1 MRKLGKGAKQSL
13 ISGIIITLVGVGL
26 LILNISVFP
35 VLCIVSGS
43 MLVFIGTPYIN
54 GVEYPHVLEEEHQKR
69 NLELASKR
77 EYVKN
82 NMHKFGIGAG
92 IKETKSQKNI
102 DCTISTIE
110 KTDNKPQVIIDKK
123 SNSVLSQATF
133 NLANQEINNAIYT
146 SNTIQQE
153 QNTPVLT
160 KKRK

>member
-54 GVEYPHVLEEEHQKR
+54 GVEYPRMLEEEHQKR

-82 NMHKFGIGAG
+82 NMHKFAIGASD
-92 IKETKSQKNI
+92 KSQVNI
-102 DCTISTIE
+102 D
-110 KTDNKPQVIIDKK
+110 K
-123 SNSVLSQATF
+123 SKSSSILSQITYE
-133 NLANQEINNAIYT
+133 QENKEIDDAINTLNRIKL
-146 SNTIQQE
+146 E
-153 QNTPVLT
+153 QSGQVLT
-160 KKRK
+160 KKLTPSKNNGNK

>member
-1 MRKLGKGAKQSL
+1 MRRLGKGAKQSL

-54 GVEYPHVLEEEHQKR
+54 GVEYPHMLEEEHQKR

-82 NMHKFGIGAG
+82 NMHKFAIGISD
-92 IKETKSQKNI
+92 KSQVNI
-102 DCTISTIE
+102 D
-110 KTDNKPQVIIDKK
+110 K
-123 SNSVLSQATF
+123 SKSSSILSQITYD
-133 NLANQEINNAIYT
+133 QENKEIDDAINTLNRIKL
-146 SNTIQQE
+146 E
-153 QNTPVLT
+153 QRGQVLT
-160 KKRK
+160 KRLTPPKNNGNK

>member
-54 GVEYPHVLEEEHQKR
+54 GVEYPRMLEEEHQKR

-82 NMHKFGIGAG
+82 NMHKFAICASD
-92 IKETKSQKNI
+92 KSQVNI
-102 DCTISTIE
+102 DKS
-110 KTDNKPQVIIDKK
+110 K
-123 SNSVLSQATF
+123 SNSILSQITYE
-133 NLANQEINNAIYT
+133 QENKEIDDAINTLNRIKL
-146 SNTIQQE
+146 E
-153 QNTPVLT
+153 QSGQVLT
-160 KKRK
+160 KKLTPSKNNGNK

>member
-1 MRKLGKGAKQSL
+1 MRRLGKGAKQSL

-54 GVEYPHVLEEEHQKR
+54 GVEYPHMLEEEHQKR

-82 NMHKFGIGAG
+82 NMHKFAIGASD
-92 IKETKSQKNI
+92 KSQVNI
-102 DCTISTIE
+102 D
-110 KTDNKPQVIIDKK
+110 K
-123 SNSVLSQATF
+123 SKSSSILSQITYEQE
-133 NLANQEINNAIYT
+133 NKEINDAINTLNRIQSEQSRKILTRKLT
-146 SNTIQQE
+146 S
-153 QNTPVLT
+153 T
-160 KKRK
+160 KHNRNK